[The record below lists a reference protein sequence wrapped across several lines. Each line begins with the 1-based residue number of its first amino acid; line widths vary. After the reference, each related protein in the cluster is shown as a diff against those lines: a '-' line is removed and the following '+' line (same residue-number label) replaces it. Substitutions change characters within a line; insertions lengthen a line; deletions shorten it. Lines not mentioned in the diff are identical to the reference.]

1 MKIDNILECN
11 GKKISNAFG
20 KYFSNVEEKF
30 AKRIPNPKKG
40 INEYLSAIRQNN
52 LSLFFSPCTRTELK
66 KMIGKLPSKN
76 SSGHDN
82 VSNTL
87 LKEISDVIIE
97 PLLIIFNQSLAK
109 GIFPTIMKIADI
121 VPLHKGK
128 ERYLE
133 TNYRPISLLTT
144 LSKLL
149 EKVVCTRVYNFLDN
163 TGQIVSTQYGFR
175 ANHSCDQAISHLVGN
190 IIKNIENKQITIGL
204 FLDLS
209 KAFDTLEHKIVLEK
223 MKRYGIRGTCLS
235 WFESYL
241 TNRQMRVKC
250 TPTSTGKTTLS
261 DLYTVSYGAPQGSC
275 LGPLIF
281 LIFCN
286 DLQLHLQF
294 MACFQFADDT
304 TLLMGHRNKYYL
316 KYCVEI
322 DLLNIQDWFYANK
335 LTLNID
341 KTVYLIFNRPNF
353 SDFKLELGGVTI
365 PRGKVVKFLGTW
377 IDEDL
382 SWGEHITKLSLK
394 LGMKLGLLHRSKN
407 FLPVHA
413 MKTLYYAQFHS
424 ILTYAMSA
432 WGSMITPAQIRCL
445 QSLQDKAVK
454 TIEKNQILHEI
465 YQKYQLLSV
474 KQLIRLHELKFGY
487 KVCLGLLP
495 APLEDCVTSNH
506 LCETNL
512 KQHQYNTRQ
521 KNIPNLP
528 SVKNSLYHR
537 SILFTSVKAI
547 SQIPGDLRNTKP
559 FKQFVVK
566 CKKYLLT
573 DKQF

>member
-1 MKIDNILECN
+1 
-11 GKKISNAFG
+11 
-20 KYFSNVEEKF
+20 
-30 AKRIPNPKKG
+30 
-40 INEYLSAIRQNN
+40 
-52 LSLFFSPCTRTELK
+52 
-66 KMIGKLPSKN
+66 
-76 SSGHDN
+76 
-82 VSNTL
+82 
-87 LKEISDVIIE
+87 
-97 PLLIIFNQSLAK
+97 
-109 GIFPTIMKIADI
+109 
-121 VPLHKGK
+121 
-128 ERYLE
+128 
-133 TNYRPISLLTT
+133 
-144 LSKLL
+144 
-149 EKVVCTRVYNFLDN
+149 
-163 TGQIVSTQYGFR
+163 
-175 ANHSCDQAISHLVGN
+175 
-190 IIKNIENKQITIGL
+190 
-204 FLDLS
+204 
-209 KAFDTLEHKIVLEK
+209 
-223 MKRYGIRGTCLS
+223 
-235 WFESYL
+235 
-241 TNRQMRVKC
+241 
-250 TPTSTGKTTLS
+250 
-261 DLYTVSYGAPQGSC
+261 
-275 LGPLIF
+275 
-281 LIFCN
+281 
-286 DLQLHLQF
+286 
-294 MACFQFADDT
+294 
-304 TLLMGHRNKYYL
+304 MGHRNKYYL

-322 DLLNIQDWFYANK
+322 DLLNIQDCFYANK

-365 PRGKVVKFLGTW
+365 LRGKVVKFLGTW

-528 SVKNSLYHR
+528 SVKK
-537 SILFTSVKAI
+537 FTL
-547 SQIPGDLRNTKP
+547 P
-559 FKQFVVK
+559 
-566 CKKYLLT
+566 
-573 DKQF
+573 